1 MLVGDSMPTYIIN
14 NPITTPKGVDFE
26 VGDTATDKDIPSRD
40 VKWLLEQGIIEV
52 AGKKKA
58 SPASKVVEV
67 ITEEKEEED
76 E

>member
-1 MLVGDSMPTYIIN
+1 MPTYKIN

-40 VKWLLEQGIIEV
+40 IKWLLEQGIIEL
-52 AGKKKA
+52 AGKTKA
-58 SPASKVVEV
+58 SPTSKVVEV
-67 ITEEKEEED
+67 IKEEEEDD